1 MRRQIAELVRD
12 GLHRE
17 ALTLY
22 SHLHSSSSSLRNGFT
37 FPALLKACAKLRAI
51 PQAQM
56 IHTHLIKTGFQ
67 SDIYAATALTHL
79 YVKINSLGCALKVFD
94 EIREPTIDSMNAF
107 ISGFSQNGYCGE
119 SFRTFGLLDSWN
131 LRPDSVTI
139 AGVLSGCESVIH
151 GAQMHCW
158 AVKIGVEMCV
168 YVATSLLTMYSS
180 SGDLVSATKLFGLV
194 ENKNVVCYNAYLTG
208 LLQNDVSGTVL
219 VVFQEMKRSSDEGPN
234 SVTLVSVLSACA
246 EIKNLKFGMQVHGS
260 AVKTDEI
267 HTMVATALV
276 DMYSKCGSWQCA
288 FAVFEELDSERSLVT
303 WNSMIAGTMLNG
315 RSENAVE
322 LFTQLESEGLRP
334 DLATWNTMIIGFSQ
348 LGKAAEAVMF
358 FRKMV
363 SAGVKP
369 SEKLMTSLLT
379 ACSALCLLGS
389 GKQIHG
395 YSIRTGC
402 STDAFLTTAVI
413 DVYMKCGQVSLAC
426 RVFDEF
432 EHKRDDPALWNVMI
446 SGYGTN
452 NQSEAAFETFNRM
465 LQEKVKPSLATFN
478 CILSVCSHTG
488 QTNKGWELFRMMT
501 MDFGLTPTSKQLNIL
516 IDLLARSGQLDEARE
531 LLQKIPAPSAPVFA
545 SLLGAPECHSH
556 PNLGEEMAQK
566 LMELE
571 PGSPI
576 PLVILSNLY
585 SGQGKWNEAERIRE
599 TINEKG
605 LKKLPGY
612 SLIGVA

>member
-12 GLHRE
+12 GLYRE

-22 SHLHSSSSSLRNGFT
+22 SHLHSSSPSLRNGFT
-37 FPALLKACAKLRAI
+37 FPALLKACAKLRGI

-56 IHTHLIKTGFQ
+56 IHTHLVKTGFQ

-79 YVKINSLGCALKVFD
+79 YMKINSLGCALKVFD

-107 ISGFSQNGYCGE
+107 ISGFSQNGYYGE

-131 LRPDSVTI
+131 LR
-139 AGVLSGCESVIH
+139 AGFGYYSWGLSGCESVIH
-151 GAQMHCW
+151 GGQMHCW

-180 SGDLVSATKLFGLV
+180 SGDVVSATKLFGLV

-208 LLQNDVSGTVL
+208 LLQNGVSGTVL
-219 VVFQEMKRSSDEGPN
+219 VVFEEMKRSSDEGPN
-234 SVTLVSVLSACA
+234 AVTLVSVLSACA
-246 EIKNLKFGMQVHGS
+246 ELKNLKFGMQVHGS

-276 DMYSKCGSWQCA
+276 DMYSKCG
-288 FAVFEELDSERSLVT
+288 
-303 WNSMIAGTMLNG
+303 TMLNG
-315 RSENAVE
+315 RSEKAVE
-322 LFTQLESEGLRP
+322 LFTRLENEGLKP

-379 ACSALCLLGS
+379 ACSALCMLGS

-426 RVFDEF
+426 KVFDEF
-432 EHKRDDPALWNVMI
+432 EHKCDDPALWNVMI

-465 LQEKVKPSLATFN
+465 LQEEN
-478 CILSVCSHTG
+478 DDNG
-488 QTNKGWELFRMMT
+488 FRL
-501 MDFGLTPTSKQLNIL
+501 DPNFQQLNIL
-516 IDLLARSGQLDEARE
+516 IDLLARSGQLDEAKSYSRKYPRL
-531 LLQKIPAPSAPVFA
+531 LLQFLPRCSGLLSVIHIPIS
-545 SLLGAPECHSH
+545 G
-556 PNLGEEMAQK
+556 K
-566 LMELE
+566 KWLE
-571 PGSPI
+571 NSW
-576 PLVILSNLY
+576 S
-585 SGQGKWNEAERIRE
+585 
-599 TINEKG
+599 
-605 LKKLPGY
+605 
-612 SLIGVA
+612 

>member
-12 GLHRE
+12 GLYRE

-79 YVKINSLGCALKVFD
+79 YMKINSLGCALKVFD
-94 EIREPTIDSMNAF
+94 KIREPTIDSMNAF
-107 ISGFSQNGYCGE
+107 ISGFSQNGYYGE

-139 AGVLSGCESVIH
+139 AGVLSGS
-151 GAQMHCW
+151 
-158 AVKIGVEMCV
+158 
-168 YVATSLLTMYSS
+168 
-180 SGDLVSATKLFGLV
+180 TKLFGLV
-194 ENKNVVCYNAYLTG
+194 ENKNVVCYNAYLTC
-208 LLQNDVSGTVL
+208 LLQNGVSGTVL
-219 VVFQEMKRSSDEGPN
+219 VVFEEMKRSSDEGPN
-234 SVTLVSVLSACA
+234 AVTLVSVLSACA
-246 EIKNLKFGMQVHGS
+246 ELKNLKFGMQVHGS

-288 FAVFEELDSERSLVT
+288 FAVFEELDTERSLVT

-315 RSENAVE
+315 RSENA
-322 LFTQLESEGLRP
+322 
-334 DLATWNTMIIGFSQ
+334 

-363 SAGVKP
+363 SAGVVKP

-379 ACSALCLLGS
+379 ACSALCMLGS

-426 RVFDEF
+426 KVFDEF
-432 EHKRDDPALWNVMI
+432 EHKCDDPALWNVMI
-446 SGYGTN
+446 SGYGTS
-452 NQSEAAFETFNRM
+452 NQSEAAFETFNQM

-488 QTNKGWELFRMMT
+488 QTNKGWELFRTMI
-501 MDFGLTPTSKQLNIL
+501 MDFGLTPTSRQLNIL

-545 SLLGAPECHSH
+545 SLLGASECHSH
-556 PNLGEEMAQK
+556 PNLGEEMARK

-585 SGQGKWNEAERIRE
+585 AGQGKWNEAERIRE